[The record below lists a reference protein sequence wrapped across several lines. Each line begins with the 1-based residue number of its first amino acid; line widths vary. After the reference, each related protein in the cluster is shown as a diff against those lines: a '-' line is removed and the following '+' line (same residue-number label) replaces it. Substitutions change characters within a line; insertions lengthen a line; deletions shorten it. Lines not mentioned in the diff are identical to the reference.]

1 MARFAVAD
9 DGRSRVAGDAVR
21 VGDDLHAGHFPA
33 EQDAQCPQA
42 DEGGRLDRFHVFLLT
57 FCKGVAAE
65 MDGVALVDVQPGELG
80 VRVREDPPL
89 PGRVF
94 QQYVAEDG
102 LTLGQFFAAVKLLVN
117 AQNAIALHGAPLLLL
132 PIIRRRGGSVNCCL
146 TGSAAG

>member
-1 MARFAVAD
+1 M
-9 DGRSRVAGDAVR
+9 
-21 VGDDLHAGHFPA
+21 DL
-33 EQDAQCPQA
+33 
-42 DEGGRLDRFHVFLLT
+42 FHMFLLT

-80 VRVREDPPL
+80 VRVGEDLPL

-94 QQYVAEDG
+94 QQHVTEDG

-132 PIIRRRGGSVNCCL
+132 PIIRRWGGSVNCCL